1 MIVDTQKK
9 QTYIHTL
16 VQYSFF
22 SFHSTLTMAVS
33 YFFLFHDQVV
43 RKQDVYIVK
52 QKREDIDI
60 QQTRL
65 LTYPFIHKRTKERE
79 REKSTAL
86 SFAFIFLIYLLQILN
101 VVMLSVCCMLLLPM
115 LIV

>member
-79 REKSTAL
+79 RRVQLCRLHS
-86 SFAFIFLIYLLQILN
+86 SF
-101 VVMLSVCCMLLLPM
+101 
-115 LIV
+115 